1 MPLSAEDQPKFDELS
16 RVVSE
21 ELKIQILAM
30 KRQVTSAIE
39 VERVADLISDR
50 VWTAFILTPR

>member
-1 MPLSAEDQPKFDELS
+1 MPLGTAEQPKFDELS

-30 KRQVTSAIE
+30 KRRVTNDAE
-39 VERVADLISDR
+39 VQRVADLLSDR
-50 VWTAFILTPR
+50 IWMAFVVTPR